1 MIKKLLYGLLALVV
15 LVCVA
20 GAVVWQVK
28 GEQWR
33 AEYAAY
39 RKTGAPI

>member
-28 GEQWR
+28 GEQW
-33 AEYAAY
+33 
-39 RKTGAPI
+39 